1 MVFQVYDKFIAWD
14 KETTMLMLSIECLK
28 VTAAL
33 DSREDFVL
41 DEEFIEEMLLPRG
54 IGCTDCAENN
64 VLR

>member
-1 MVFQVYDKFIAWD
+1 
-14 KETTMLMLSIECLK
+14 MLMLSIECLK